1 MDYRQLLC
9 LEFKLI
15 GLLSFVSGQQSVAK
29 QTDLEKRKNSF
40 LTTDTNKKNYL
51 WLLPLTP

>member
-1 MDYRQLLC
+1 MLDSMRENMDYGQLLC

-29 QTDLEKRKNSF
+29 QTDLESRTISS
-40 LTTDTNKKNYL
+40 LATDN
-51 WLLPLTP
+51 